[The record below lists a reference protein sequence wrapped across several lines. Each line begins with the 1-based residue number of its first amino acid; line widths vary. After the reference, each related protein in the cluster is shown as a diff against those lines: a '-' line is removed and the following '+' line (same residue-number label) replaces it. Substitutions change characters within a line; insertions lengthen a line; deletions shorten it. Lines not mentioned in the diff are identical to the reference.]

1 MIRVSI
7 NETIGRPIEEVF
19 EQLVDIDRY
28 PDWMPD
34 TGIFL
39 NCWKESEGPVG
50 LGTTFVDKTRLGTV
64 KGDITAFKRPHT
76 VTFHYT
82 DYMFGRKV
90 IEGWPA
96 YTLEPNGPSSTRVHH
111 KAEAHLYGVYRLFQ
125 PIFQKIARKER
136 TGTLHALKAS
146 LEGDADHLRAGAQ
159 GRRGEG

>member
-7 NETIGRPIEEVF
+7 TETIDRPIAEVF

-39 NCWKESEGPVG
+39 DCWKESEGAVG

-64 KGDITAFKRPHT
+64 KGDITAFERPNL

-82 DYMFGRKV
+82 DYLFGRKV

-96 YTLEPNGPSSTRVHH
+96 YTLEPIGSSSTRIHH
-111 KAEAHLYGVYRLFQ
+111 RAEAHLYGVYRLFQ
-125 PIFQKIARKER
+125 PIFQRIAHKER
-136 TGTLHALKAS
+136 TGTLYALKAS
-146 LEGDADHLRAGAQ
+146 LESGA
-159 GRRGEG
+159 